1 MILHKRK
8 SAILLL
14 TALIISAQG
23 GQVCAAAAHDW
34 LRDGFGSVHVFSQLI
49 REDEE
54 VLLMDGML
62 LFAYPRSFRVQY
74 YSQEGPVVITSHDGF
89 LEVKAGSDVQYS
101 YDRYWLFEDFINY
114 IFALAEYTRLPLEF
128 SGRDEVA
135 GCRVQR
141 YMSAEDPDLVLWFH
155 EESGMPLLIRQGK
168 KTLVS
173 VGSFIRDLEQP
184 ERITS
189 LELELYFAREPAR
202 LHLDLTEL
210 GWVPS
215 RLTVQEALGEVH
227 TDFTNWAFQD
237 HLEDN
242 PFEQLAAARELNDR
256 FWERFED
263 EDLEGA
269 LQVAQDL
276 LTAAPQFWQAYLYQ
290 AFIYERLGSY
300 LGAVENYQQVLMRQ
314 PDNHL
319 ALNNLAYH
327 YLLKEVNIARAVEM
341 AERAVELERK
351 AVYLDTL
358 GYGYYLVG
366 RLQEAKELL
375 LEALETA
382 PEDAVE
388 EMTEHL
394 DLVLEALGEEP
405 DD

>member
-1 MILHKRK
+1 M
-8 SAILLL
+8 
-14 TALIISAQG
+14 
-23 GQVCAAAAHDW
+23 
-34 LRDGFGSVHVFSQLI
+34 
-49 REDEE
+49 
-54 VLLMDGML
+54 LLMDGML

-155 EESGMPLLIRQGK
+155 EESGMPFLIRQGK

-215 RLTVQEALGEVH
+215 RLTVQEALGKC
-227 TDFTNWAFQD
+227 TPTSRIGPSKTTWRTIP
-237 HLEDN
+237 L
-242 PFEQLAAARELNDR
+242 EQLVAARELNDR

-263 EDLEGA
+263 EDLEGV
-269 LQVAQDL
+269 LQVAPGSADCRAPVLAGL
-276 LTAAPQFWQAYLYQ
+276 LVP
-290 AFIYERLGSY
+290 S
-300 LGAVENYQQVLMRQ
+300 
-314 PDNHL
+314 
-319 ALNNLAYH
+319 
-327 YLLKEVNIARAVEM
+327 
-341 AERAVELERK
+341 
-351 AVYLDTL
+351 VYL
-358 GYGYYLVG
+358 
-366 RLQEAKELL
+366 
-375 LEALETA
+375 
-382 PEDAVE
+382 
-388 EMTEHL
+388 
-394 DLVLEALGEEP
+394 
-405 DD
+405 